1 MSGFSINTNMTATM
15 AANNLSNTNTQL
27 QQAITELSSG
37 SKLSAKN
44 DAGGLAVSMNL
55 TGQDDRSTAVGN
67 NITDSLSYLQ
77 TQDGALTV
85 AGNVLTQISELQ
97 TEFQDPT
104 KSASDLADY
113 NTQFTQLQSE
123 LTSIGAEQFN
133 GINLFAQALTTKVS
147 EDGTQSVS
155 LTSKDLLGN
164 ASVTAITGAASLAA
178 VTEANTSSAVSAVGT
193 MLAANGAEQTRLGF
207 ASTLLQTNQTNIES
221 ANSAIAD
228 TNVASE
234 STQLARFSV
243 LQQAGTS
250 MLAQANQEAQSVLKL
265 LQ

>member
-1 MSGFSINTNMTATM
+1 MSGLSINTNTSATM

-27 QQAITELSSG
+27 QNAITELSSG
-37 SKLSAKN
+37 SKLSAVN
-44 DAGGLAVSMNL
+44 DPGGLAVSMNL
-55 TGQDDRSTAVGN
+55 TSEDDRSTAVGN

-104 KSASDLADY
+104 KSAADLADY
-113 NTQFTQLQSE
+113 NTQFTGLQAE

-133 GINLFAQALTTKVS
+133 GTDLFATALTTQVS
-147 EDGTQSVS
+147 EDGTQTVALSA
-155 LTSKDLLGN
+155 KGLLAN

-178 VTEANTSSAVSAVGT
+178 VTEADTSGAVSAVGT
-193 MLAANGAEQTRLGF
+193 MLAANGAEQTSLGF
-207 ASTLLQTNQTNIES
+207 AQDLLQTNQTNIES

-234 STQLARFSV
+234 STQLARWTV

-250 MLAQANQEAQSVLKL
+250 MLAQANQDSQTVLKL

>member
-1 MSGFSINTNMTATM
+1 MSGISINTNMAAMM
-15 AANNLSNTNTQL
+15 AASNLSNTNAQL
-27 QQAITELSSG
+27 QNAVTELSSG

-55 TGQDDRSTAVGN
+55 TAQDGRSTAVGN

-113 NTQFTQLQSE
+113 DTQFTQLQAE
-123 LTSIGAEQFN
+123 LTSIAAEKFN
-133 GINLFAQALTTKVS
+133 GKSLFAQALTTKVS
-147 EDGTQSVS
+147 EDGTQTVS
-155 LTSKDLLGN
+155 LTSKDLLGD
-164 ASVTAITGAASLAA
+164 ASVTAIIGAAGLAG
-178 VTEANTSSAVSAVGT
+178 VTEANTATAVNSVGT

-228 TNVASE
+228 TNVATA
-234 STQLARFSV
+234 STQLARWTV

-250 MLAQANQEAQSVLKL
+250 MLAHANQDSQSVLKL